1 MAISE
6 TRPIVIEND
15 RGRGADGTLY
25 VRKFSV
31 RDRVLRA
38 LVMLGVMWLLAVLA
52 VLIPV
57 AHFVLVPSFL
67 LAGPVVALRR
77 YRVTEVN
84 DRVTGACP
92 TCDSEMAIPLDSSDP
107 LPLWTY
113 CPSAGH
119 PIHLLDARIAGR
131 RTVSGT

>member
-15 RGRGADGTLY
+15 RGGGAEGTLY

-31 RDRVLRA
+31 KDRILRA
-38 LVMLGVMWLLAVLA
+38 LVMLGVMWLLAVMA

-57 AHFVLVPSFL
+57 AHFVLVPSLL
-67 LAGPVVALRR
+67 LAGPILALMR

-84 DRVTGACP
+84 DHATGACP
-92 TCDSEMAIPLDSSDP
+92 TCGGDMAIPLDSSDR

-113 CPSAGH
+113 CPPAGH
-119 PIHLLDARIAGR
+119 PIHLLDAHVAGR
-131 RTVSGT
+131 RTASGT